1 MVYRILL
8 VQTDQKVASSI
19 QESLAASSE
28 SAFQVEWLQSS
39 SACQSRLRH
48 SNRDAGGEPREAH
61 VDDVDAILLDLFLP
75 DCRGIDTFNRI
86 FSLAAHIPIL
96 IIAAPQ
102 DELAAKVAVQ
112 RGAQDYLLKD
122 RWDAYLLPK
131 VLRNMIERSANM
143 EALYEEKERA
153 EVTLNSIGDAVVST
167 DTHGQITFLNPVA
180 ERLTGWSRDE
190 ATGRP
195 LEDVLVMIDSV
206 TRERVS
212 DPMQRAMSENKTV
225 GLTPNCMLV
234 RRDGVEA
241 AIEDSVAPI
250 HDRQGKVTGAVM
262 VFHDVT
268 AARALSART
277 AHLAQHDSLT
287 DLPNRLLLNDRLAQ
301 ATALAHRGGQQLAIL
316 YLDVDRFKTI
326 NDSLGHAIGDRLLQS
341 VAQRLSHCV
350 RLTDTVSRQGGDEF
364 VILLSQ
370 LTNAQDAA
378 VSAEK
383 ILVSLAAPHFIEE
396 HSLYVTASIGVAT
409 FPDDGVTADAL
420 LKNADFAMYRAKEK
434 GRNCFQFFTP
444 EMNTSVIR
452 RQAMENGLRSA
463 IDRQSF
469 SLHYQPKFN
478 LRTGA
483 ITSVEALVRWRHPTR
498 GLLLPGEF
506 MPIAEE
512 SGLIVPLGRW
522 VLREACRQGKAWRE
536 LGLKPIKM
544 AINISAV
551 ELRSQ
556 DFVKNVR
563 AILEKTGFDPGQ
575 LELEL
580 TETFLMRDVELTL
593 GVLEQLKSLGMN
605 LALDDFGTGYSSLS
619 YLRKFPIDTL
629 KVDDSFL
636 RNVTHDGDNA
646 SIVKAIIYMGKSM
659 RMRVVAEGVESAEQL
674 AFLQENECLEGQGYF
689 LARPLNASHFADLLA
704 REATA
709 SRPWGDA
716 STWSPASAHSAL

>member
-8 VQTDQKVASSI
+8 VQSDPRVAKTI
-19 QESLAASSE
+19 QEALRSSTE
-28 SAFQVEWLQSS
+28 WIFEVEWLQTSS
-39 SACQSRLRH
+39 GCQTRLRN
-48 SNRDAGGEPREAH
+48 SARNAV
-61 VDDVDAILLDLFLP
+61 VDDIDAILLDLFLP
-75 DCRGIDTFNRI
+75 DCRGIDTFNRV
-86 FSLAAHIPIL
+86 FNLAARTPIL

-102 DELAAKVAVQ
+102 EELAAKVAVQ
-112 RGAQDYLLKD
+112 RGAQDYLLID
-122 RWDAYLLPK
+122 RLDAYLLPK
-131 VLRNMIERSANM
+131 VLRSMIERAANV

-167 DTHGQITFLNPVA
+167 DAHGQITFLNPVA

-195 LEDVLVMIDSV
+195 LEDVLVMIDAV
-206 TRERVS
+206 TRDRVS
-212 DPMQRAMSENKTV
+212 DPMQQAMRENKTV
-225 GLTPNCMLV
+225 GLTPNCVLV

-250 HDRQGKVTGAVM
+250 HDRQRQVTGAVM
-262 VFHDVT
+262 VFHDVS
-268 AARALSART
+268 AARALSARM

-301 ATALAHRGGQQLAIL
+301 AMALAHRAGQQLAIL
-316 YLDVDRFKTI
+316 YLDLDRFKTI

-341 VAQRLSHCV
+341 VARRLSQCV

-370 LTNAQDAA
+370 LNNARDAA

-383 ILVSLAAPHFIEE
+383 TLAALAAPHAIEE
-396 HSLYVTASIGVAT
+396 HALYVTASIGVAT
-409 FPDDGVTADAL
+409 FPDDGTTSEAL

-452 RQAMENGLRSA
+452 RQAVENGLRSA

-483 ITSVEALVRWRHPTR
+483 ITAVEALVRWRHPTR

-506 MPIAEE
+506 IPIAEE
-512 SGLIVPLGRW
+512 SGLIVPLGQW
-522 VLREACRQGKAWRE
+522 VLREGCRQGKAWYER
-536 LGLKPIKM
+536 GLKPIKM
-544 AINISAV
+544 SINISAV
-551 ELRSQ
+551 ELRSH
-556 DFVKNVR
+556 DFVENVR
-563 AILEKTGFDPGQ
+563 AVLERTGFDPGQ

-580 TETFLMRDVELTL
+580 TETFLMHDVESTL
-593 GVLEQLKSLGMN
+593 RVLEKLKALGIA

-629 KVDDSFL
+629 KVDESFL
-636 RNVTHDGDNA
+636 RDVAQDVDNA

-659 RMRVVAEGVESAEQL
+659 HMLVVAEGVESAEQL
-674 AFLQENECLEGQGYF
+674 AFLQEHECLEGQGYY
-689 LARPLNASHFADLLA
+689 LARPLNASHLADLLA
-704 REATA
+704 RETNPLLAA
-709 SRPWGDA
+709 GDA
-716 STWSPASAHSAL
+716 PTWIPAAAQSVI